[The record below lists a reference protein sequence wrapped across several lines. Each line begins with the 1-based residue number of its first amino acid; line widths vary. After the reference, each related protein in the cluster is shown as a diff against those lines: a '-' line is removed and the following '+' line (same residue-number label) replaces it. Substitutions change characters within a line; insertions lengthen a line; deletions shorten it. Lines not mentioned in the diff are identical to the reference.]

1 MVKQSGAVRP
11 RLPLTVGQNRGSV
24 STSQVCDAFTQHPR
38 RETVA
43 SGDKS
48 VLPRP
53 GDGGEE
59 VGYNWKGAARGTSL
73 WWWDS
78 SGIDYGSVWVTNRH
92 GIVYKDTG
100 RERLQELVRPRGS
113 FIVL

>member
-1 MVKQSGAVRP
+1 M
-11 RLPLTVGQNRGSV
+11 
-24 STSQVCDAFTQHPR
+24 
-38 RETVA
+38 A

-48 VLPRP
+48 VLPRA

-78 SGIDYGSVWVTNRH
+78 SGIDSGSVWVTARH
-92 GIVYKDTG
+92 GLVYKDTG
-100 RERLQELVRPRGS
+100 RERLQKLLRPRAS
-113 FIVL
+113 LIVL